1 VSHLAV
7 TSKPSFRYI
16 ESQPPVNHTALRV
29 AMALALPMSGAA
41 QAPASWQIP
50 DAPTVSIGANEEF
63 ASITSGTFFSDG
75 AFVIGDVMN
84 ARLAVFN
91 AQGRVEKMIG
101 RKGAGPGEF
110 SNLAWARV
118 YRGDSIAT
126 YDRAQRRVT
135 VFSRSGTPVRSV
147 TITSPGNGWGPEAV
161 ALLSDG
167 RILVEGTRAIGA
179 EAAPPGIH
187 VAAMELWVY
196 SSVGSP
202 VKRIASDLVN
212 LEWVKLASPK
222 LLMPRPFAAV
232 SLLASRDSTVFIA
245 DSADAPIRELSATGS
260 EVRRIGART
269 APRTPS
275 RDHVAEYRE
284 RELASARRSNDA
296 NAVVMQTQILD
307 ATPFPDRVPALRRM
321 FVDRD
326 GRLWVEEYPAA
337 RSTRQRFRVYA
348 PDGRLH
354 ANVVGP
360 DRGRVLDVQ
369 GTRALVSWND
379 PDGVPYVRV
388 YSIQA
393 K

>member
-1 VSHLAV
+1 MNL
-7 TSKPSFRYI
+7 
-16 ESQPPVNHTALRV
+16 TALNF
-29 AMALALPMSGAA
+29 AALMLTLSLNAAA
-41 QAPASWQIP
+41 QSPASWQIP

-84 ARLAVFN
+84 SRLAVFN
-91 AQGRVEKMIG
+91 AQGRLEKMIG

-126 YDRAQRRVT
+126 YDRAQRRLT
-135 VFSRSGTPVRSV
+135 VFSRSGTPARSV
-147 TITSPGNGWGPEAV
+147 IIMSPGDGWGPEAI

-167 RILVEGTRAIGA
+167 RILVQGTRSIGA

-187 VAAMELWVY
+187 AAAMELWVY
-196 SSVGSP
+196 SSAGAP
-202 VKRIASDLVN
+202 VKRIAGDLVN

-232 SLLASRDSTVFIA
+232 SLIASRDSSVFVA
-245 DSADAPIRELSATGS
+245 DSADAPIRELSVAGS

-269 APRTPS
+269 GIRTQS
-275 RDHVAEYRE
+275 KDHVAEYRE
-284 RELASARRSNDA
+284 RELAAARRSNDA
-296 NAVVMQTQILD
+296 NALVMQTQILD
-307 ATPFPDRVPALRRM
+307 ATPFPDRVPAFRRM
-321 FVDRD
+321 LVDRD
-326 GRLWVEEYPAA
+326 GRLWVEEYPQA

-348 PDGRLH
+348 PDGRLV
-354 ANVVGP
+354 ANVTGP

-369 GTRALVSWND
+369 GTRALVSWSD
-379 PDGVPYVRV
+379 PDGVPFVRV
-388 YSIQA
+388 YPIQS

>member
-1 VSHLAV
+1 MNS
-7 TSKPSFRYI
+7 
-16 ESQPPVNHTALRV
+16 TALSFTTLT
-29 AMALALPMSGAA
+29 LALPLIAAA

-50 DAPTVSIGANEEF
+50 DAPIVSIGANEEF
-63 ASITSGTFFSDG
+63 ASVTSGTFFRDG

-91 AQGRVEKMIG
+91 AQGRLEKMIG

-118 YRGDSIAT
+118 YHGDSITT

-147 TITSPGNGWGPEAV
+147 IITSPGNGWGPEAI
-161 ALLSDG
+161 ALLTDG
-167 RILVEGTRAIGA
+167 RILVQGTRSIGA

-196 SSVGSP
+196 SAAGAP

-222 LLMPRPFAAV
+222 LLMPRPFAMV
-232 SLLASRDSTVFIA
+232 SLIASRDSTVFVA
-245 DSADAPIRELSATGS
+245 DSADEPIRVLSAAGS
-260 EVRRIGART
+260 EVRRIGAQAGTRT
-269 APRTPS
+269 S
-275 RDHVAEYRE
+275 SKDHITEYRE
-284 RELASARRSNDA
+284 RELAAARRSNDA
-296 NAVVMQTQILD
+296 NALVMQTRILD
-307 ATPFPDRVPALRRM
+307 ATPFPDYVPSLRRM

-348 PDGRLH
+348 PDGRLL
-354 ANVVGP
+354 ANVAGP
-360 DRGRVLDVQ
+360 EGGRVLDVQ
-369 GTRALVSWND
+369 GTRALVSWSD
-379 PDGVPYVRV
+379 PDGVPNVRV
-388 YSIQA
+388 YPIQV

>member
-1 VSHLAV
+1 MTL
-7 TSKPSFRYI
+7 
-16 ESQPPVNHTALRV
+16 TALNI
-29 AMALALPMSGAA
+29 AALTLTLTIPLIAPA
-41 QAPASWQIP
+41 QSPASWQVP

-84 ARLAVFN
+84 SRIAVFN
-91 AQGRVEKMIG
+91 AQGRLEKMIG

-110 SNLAWARV
+110 SNMAWARV
-118 YRGDSIAT
+118 YRSDSIAT

-147 TITSPGNGWGPEAV
+147 IITSPGDGWGPEAI
-161 ALLSDG
+161 ALLTDG
-167 RILVEGTRAIGA
+167 RILVQGTRAIGA

-196 SSVGSP
+196 SSAGSP
-202 VKRIASDLVN
+202 VKRIAGDLVD

-232 SLLASRDSTVFIA
+232 SLIASRDSSVFVA
-245 DSADAPIRELSATGS
+245 DSADAPIRELSVAGS

-269 APRTPS
+269 GTRTPS
-275 RDHVAEYRE
+275 KDHVTEYRE
-284 RELASARRSNDA
+284 RELATARRSNNA
-296 NAVVMQTQILD
+296 NALVMQTQILD

-337 RSTRQRFRVYA
+337 RATRQRFRVYA
-348 PDGRLH
+348 PGGRLL

-369 GTRALVSWND
+369 GMRALVAWSD

-388 YSIQA
+388 YPIQVN
-393 K
+393 